1 LNIGRAQ
8 WRLCNRRGP
17 RGSKETLLHNPD
29 ISSYPAESMNIPWV
43 ESPFFE
49 EILARKGLTAADR
62 ELARTYN
69 ANGYVVFDLLDAA
82 ELSLC
87 DSLIEQIAPLYL
99 GDRRLMDGW
108 RRNALV
114 KRLACHPKVLSK
126 LQLLYGRDAFPFQT
140 LNFNIGTEQ
149 KTHSDTI
156 HFNSIPQRFMCGVW
170 VALQNV
176 TEVNGPLAY
185 FEGSH
190 RLPIYTAAEIGFS
203 GADTPPDF
211 AYKKYYEPFVEK
223 LIAQHTF
230 PKRLGLLKKGQA
242 LIWAANLFHGGEPI
256 RQPGST
262 RHSQVTHYYFRDTV
276 NYTPLR
282 SDFEIGRILY
292 RAPASILTGAMEPA
306 RYLGKPFQL
315 PLYRRLRAFVRE
327 RLKWT
332 LTGSKTA

>member
-1 LNIGRAQ
+1 VHSI
-8 WRLCNRRGP
+8 
-17 RGSKETLLHNPD
+17 ET
-29 ISSYPAESMNIPWV
+29 SSYRPENMNIPWV

-49 EILARKGLTAADR
+49 EILAQRTLTASER
-62 ELARTYN
+62 ELVRTYN
-69 ANGYVVFDLLDAA
+69 KSGYVIFDLLDAE

-87 DSLIEQIAPLYL
+87 DSIIEQVAPLYQ
-99 GDRRLMDGW
+99 GDRRVMDAW
-108 RRNALV
+108 RKNALV
-114 KRLACHPKVLSK
+114 KRLACHPTVLSNLK
-126 LQLLYGRDAFPFQT
+126 LLYGRDAFPFQT

-170 VALQNV
+170 VALQDV
-176 TEVNGPLAY
+176 TETNGPLHY

-190 RLPIYTAAEIGFS
+190 RLPIYTAGEIGFS
-203 GADTPPDF
+203 GADTEPDV
-211 AYKKYYEPFVEK
+211 AYKTYYEPFVAR
-223 LIAQHTF
+223 LIAQHSF

-256 RQPGST
+256 LQPGST
-262 RHSQVTHYYFRDTV
+262 RHSQVTHYYFRDTI

-282 SDFEIGRILY
+282 SDSEIGRILY
-292 RAPASILTGAMEPA
+292 RAPASIMTGNIEPA

-315 PLYRRLRAFVRE
+315 PLYRRFRAFIRE

-332 LTGSKTA
+332 QVGSKNA